1 MTQPTS
7 QSAEPGDAERYD
19 PSTIEAKWQQRWEDD
34 DLYRTSDDDPRER
47 FYFLTMF
54 PYPSGDLHIGH
65 WYNYAPADAAARFRR
80 MNGQNVL
87 FPMGFDA
94 FGLPAENAAIREGIH
109 PTIRT
114 AENIARMRTQ
124 MRVMGASFDWSR
136 ELDSSDPAYYRWTQ
150 WFFLQLFKNGL
161 AYRKRAP
168 ANWCPGCATVLANE
182 QVLRDDDGLGRCE
195 RSGDLVETRDL
206 EQWFFRTTNY
216 SDELLDFSR
225 IDWPDRI
232 RTMQTNWI
240 GRSEG
245 AEIRFEL
252 ESEQTDGADERRDSI
267 KVFTTRP
274 DTVFGVSYIVLAPEH
289 PLVDALTTADQ
300 RADVD
305 SYVQQSRLAT
315 EIERQSTERPKT
327 GVFTGAYAQHPFSNQ
342 RIPIWTA
349 DYVLLTYGTGA
360 VMGVPAHDTRDFEFA
375 RIHDLPG
382 PIVIAEANQEAAS
395 LRGALT
401 SSVDQAYV
409 EPGTMVNSAPFDGL
423 SGEAGKIAVT
433 EALKKADQGGA
444 TVSYRMRDWLISRQR
459 YWGAPIPI
467 VYCEEC
473 GIVPVPEDQLPIEL
487 PPDAEFLPT
496 GESPLKQHDA
506 FRQTVCPQCEGAA
519 ERETDTMDTFMCS
532 SWYMFRFA
540 DPNNSKSPFSREAAQ
555 RWLPV
560 DQYVGGAEHA
570 VMHLLYARFFTKA
583 LRDMGIVEIDE
594 PFSRLYNQGIIVKDG
609 AKMSK
614 SRGNVVNPDEWVRK
628 LGADA
633 VRLYLMFLGP
643 WDRGGDWDDS
653 GILGHSRW
661 LNRAWQ
667 LVTTEQATTS
677 DEAGA
682 ERIRRITHQM
692 IHKVTADLESFRFN
706 TALAALMECTNALGK
721 EREAGPVDG
730 DAWHEAIES
739 LVLCLAPLAP
749 HIGEE
754 LWQCLGRP
762 YSVHSQTWPEWDAAI
777 ARATSAT
784 LVVQING
791 KLRDRIE
798 IEPGLDEAAALAL
811 AEASDNVRS
820 HIEGKTVRK
829 VIFVPDKLLNLVVS

>member
-1 MTQPTS
+1 MNQPASSSTTLGETD
-7 QSAEPGDAERYD
+7 QYD
-19 PSTIEAKWQQRWEDD
+19 PAEIETKWQHRWETD
-34 DLYRTSDDDPRER
+34 DLYRTPDDDPRER

-65 WYNYAPADAAARFRR
+65 WYNYAPADTAARFRR

-114 AENIARMRTQ
+114 AENIERMRAQ
-124 MRVMGASFDWSR
+124 MRAMGASFDWSR
-136 ELDSSDPAYYRWTQ
+136 ELDSSDPTYYRWSQ

-182 QVLRDDDGLGRCE
+182 QVLRADDGLGHCE

-206 EQWFFRTTNY
+206 EQWFFRITNY
-216 SDELLDFSR
+216 SDELLDFSS

-232 RTMQTNWI
+232 QTMQTNWI

-245 AEIRFEL
+245 AEIRFDL
-252 ESEQTDGADERRDSI
+252 ESEQMDGANERWNAI
-267 KVFTTRP
+267 TVFTTRP

-300 RADVD
+300 RRAVD
-305 SYVQQSRLAT
+305 TYVQESRLAT

-327 GVFTGAYAQHPFSNQ
+327 GVFTGAYAQHPFSDR
-342 RIPIWTA
+342 RIPIWIA

-375 RIHDLPG
+375 RIHKLPG
-382 PIVIAEANQEAAS
+382 QIVIAAPDQDVRS
-395 LRGALT
+395 LAGALT
-401 SSVDQAYV
+401 TSVEEAYV
-409 EPGTMVNSAPFDGL
+409 DPGPMVNSAEFDGL
-423 SGEAGKIAVT
+423 SGKAGKIAV
-433 EALKKADQGGA
+433 ENALKEADQGGA

-467 VYCEEC
+467 VYCKKC
-473 GIVPVPEDQLPIEL
+473 GIVPVPEDQLPIAL
-487 PPDAEFLPT
+487 PANAEFLPT
-496 GESPLKQHDA
+496 GESPLKHHA
-506 FRQTVCPQCEGAA
+506 AIRQTVCPQCEGTA

-540 DPNNSKSPFSREAAQ
+540 DPNNHDAPFSRESVE

-560 DQYVGGAEHA
+560 NQYVGGAEHA
-570 VMHLLYARFFTKA
+570 VMHLLYARFFTKV
-583 LRDMGIVEIDE
+583 LRDMGIVEVDE

-643 WDRGGDWDDS
+643 WDRGGNWDDS

-661 LNRAWQ
+661 LNRTWQ
-667 LVTTEQATTS
+667 LAITEQSMTS
-677 DEAGA
+677 DEASA
-682 ERIRRITHQM
+682 QRVRRITHQM
-692 IHKVTADLESFRFN
+692 IRKVTTDLENFRFN

-721 EREAGPVDG
+721 EREAGAVDEK
-730 DAWHEAIES
+730 AWHEAIES

-754 LWQCLGRP
+754 LWQRLGKP
-762 YSVHSQTWPEWDAAI
+762 YSVHGQTWPEWNAAI
-777 ARATSAT
+777 ARETKTT
-784 LVVQING
+784 LVVQVNG
-791 KLRDRIE
+791 KLRDKIE
-798 IEPGLDEAAALAL
+798 IEPGLDQAAALAL

-820 HIEGKTVRK
+820 HIEGRTTDK
-829 VIFVPDKLLNLVVS
+829 VIFVPDRLLNLVVT

>member
-1 MTQPTS
+1 MTQPTT
-7 QSAEPGDAERYD
+7 PPAERGAADRYN
-19 PSTIEAKWQQRWEDD
+19 PGAIETKWQQRWEADN
-34 DLYRTSDDDPRER
+34 LYRTADDDPHER

-114 AENIARMRTQ
+114 AENIDRMRTQ
-124 MRVMGASFDWSR
+124 MRAMGASFDWSR

-182 QVLRDDDGLGRCE
+182 QVIRDDDGLGRCE
-195 RSGDLVETRDL
+195 RSGDLVEARDL
-206 EQWFFRTTNY
+206 EQWFFRITNY
-216 SDELLDFSR
+216 SDELLDFST

-245 AEIRFEL
+245 AEIRFQLEAEL
-252 ESEQTDGADERRDSI
+252 TDGADERWDAI
-267 KVFTTRP
+267 TVFTTRP

-289 PLVDALTTADQ
+289 PLVDVLTTAER
-300 RADVD
+300 RAAVD
-305 SYVQQSRLAT
+305 TYVQQSRLAT

-327 GVFTGAYAQHPFSNQ
+327 GVFTGAYAQHPFTGQ
-342 RIPIWTA
+342 RVPIWTA

-375 RIHDLPG
+375 RIHELPG
-382 PIVIAEANQEAAS
+382 LVVIAAPDQDAAS
-395 LRGALT
+395 LAGALT
-401 SSVDQAYV
+401 SSMEQAYV
-409 EPGTMVNSAPFDGL
+409 EPGLMVNSAPFDGL
-423 SGEAGKIAVT
+423 SGEDGKVAMA
-433 EALKKADQGGA
+433 EALQKADRGG
-444 TVSYRMRDWLISRQR
+444 TSVSYRMRDWLISRQR

-467 VYCEEC
+467 VYCDEC
-473 GIVPVPEDQLPIEL
+473 GIVPVPEDQLPVEL

-496 GESPLKQHDA
+496 GESPLKRHDA

-540 DPNNSKSPFSREAAQ
+540 DPHNSDEPFSREAAQ

-614 SRGNVVNPDEWVRK
+614 SRGNVVNPDEWVDK

-667 LVTTEQATTS
+667 LVTGEQATTS
-677 DEAGA
+677 DRAGA
-682 ERIRRITHQM
+682 ERIQRITHQM
-692 IHKVTADLESFRFN
+692 IRKVTADLESFRFN
-706 TALAALMECTNALGK
+706 TALAAMMECTNALGK
-721 EREAGPVDG
+721 ERDGGPVDG
-730 DAWHEAIES
+730 EAWHEAIES

-754 LWQCLGRP
+754 LWQRLGRP
-762 YSVHSQTWPEWDAAI
+762 YSVHQQTWPEWDPEI
-777 ARATSAT
+777 ARDQSVT
-784 LVVQING
+784 LVVQVNG

-820 HIEGKTVRK
+820 HIEGKTTRK
-829 VIFVPDKLLNLVVS
+829 VIFVPDKLLNLVVG